1 MTHRPA
7 TVWWTSTAFC
17 SALALAVLVLVVGGA
32 DAHGTITALRVTAR
46 FSFLLFWLAYTGRA
60 LATLFGQRFEAVARL
75 GRELGLAFASA
86 HLVHVALLVWLY
98 RISTRPP
105 VSEGTFVFFGIG
117 VVWTY
122 LLALF
127 SIKRLAQ
134 AIGPAWR
141 ILRFIGLDYIAL
153 AFFADFVFNPL
164 LAGTFEKGPKA
175 VLQYL
180 PFSILTIV
188 GPILRLAALPRSPS
202 FAKRA
207 TP

>member
-1 MTHRPA
+1 MGA
-7 TVWWTSTAFC
+7 AFC
-17 SALALAVLVLVVGGA
+17 SALALAVLVLAVAGA
-32 DAHGTITALRVTAR
+32 DARGTVTALRVTAR
-46 FSFLLFWLAYTGRA
+46 FSFLLFWLAYTGKA
-60 LATLFGQRFEAVARL
+60 LATLFGQHFAPIARR
-75 GRELGLAFASA
+75 GREFGLAFASA

-98 RISTRPP
+98 QISTRPP

-117 VVWTY
+117 LVWTY

-141 ILRFIGLDYIAL
+141 ILRFIGLEYIAL

-164 LAGTFEKGPKA
+164 LGGTFEKGPKA
-175 VLQYL
+175 VLEYL
-180 PFSILTIV
+180 PFSILTII
-188 GPILRLAALPRSPS
+188 GPVLRLATLPRWPS
-202 FAKRA
+202 FASRA